1 MTPDR
6 SDHDMYMEL
15 SLYTLQRR
23 DPTFMHQHIVDA
35 YAAQHPD
42 RSMKPIRI
50 AFSLV
55 GLYLAVEKGL
65 TGKEVQNIHMDM
77 GKEKREWPTFEV
89 PEYLSDISVA
99 DVLHAEPGDERDGMI
114 RAWAASVW
122 NAWSED
128 PDNRR
133 KAMELVEPFA

>member
-1 MTPDR
+1 MN
-6 SDHDMYMEL
+6 DHDMYSEL

-50 AFSLV
+50 AFALA
-55 GLYLAVEKGL
+55 GLYLHVEKSF
-65 TGKEVQNIHMDM
+65 TGKEVQNAHMEM
-77 GKEKREWPTFEV
+77 GKEKREWPTFTV
-89 PEYLSDISVA
+89 PDYLGDVSIS

-122 NAWSED
+122 SAWSDD
-128 PDNRR
+128 PENRR
-133 KAMELVEPFA
+133 KVIELVESYPGLKR